1 MSCSRQTCSFSLE
14 TSPASSRPRSP
25 SSSSNNFATQGG
37 WLVQDDADLTFEYVS
52 GGYHVHLKKPG
63 LWSSIRALPDEVE
76 SLAMDTDTSAENIEL
91 KTDFFGISCLTAS
104 DESFLFG
111 MSPDGLHRRL
121 RPGRRPA
128 ARVPAPD
135 RGLGTPQV
143 QHSERRQSPTRG
155 VRARRRRHEAP
166 LLGQRKAC
174 HRDAARVFRPA
185 RGRGALR
192 LLGEERTFA
201 STTCSCG
208 PFLSEAP
215 IPARRRCPPR
225 PRSG

>member
-104 DESFLFG
+104 DESFLVG
-111 MSPDGLHRRL
+111 MSPDGYYTVAYD
-121 RPGRRPA
+121 PGGDQQLEF
-128 ARVPAPD
+128 D